1 MKNLKQKSLIF
12 SALLFASTRP
22 LAQRV
27 YAQSAA
33 APEGETSL
41 EQASAGMQRLL
52 QERREQVAQI
62 AKSRAKLIKTLSD
75 DINTIYD
82 RTVGLSKTCSNDIDG
97 LKLIYGMLSASW
109 YSQVPSYLDAVT
121 NAQTGSLTIAKNA
134 LANND
139 GLRFNIVIS
148 PAEPNRS
155 EVTLLDVLANATKTL
170 TTCKEQ
176 MQTTDYA
183 KMEPAMRATRDKVF
197 KELTAI
203 IAGIDG
209 IIETISSV
217 R

>member
-97 LKLIYGMLSASW
+97 LK
-109 YSQVPSYLDAVT
+109 
-121 NAQTGSLTIAKNA
+121 
-134 LANND
+134 
-139 GLRFNIVIS
+139 
-148 PAEPNRS
+148 
-155 EVTLLDVLANATKTL
+155 
-170 TTCKEQ
+170 
-176 MQTTDYA
+176 
-183 KMEPAMRATRDKVF
+183 
-197 KELTAI
+197 
-203 IAGIDG
+203 
-209 IIETISSV
+209 
-217 R
+217 